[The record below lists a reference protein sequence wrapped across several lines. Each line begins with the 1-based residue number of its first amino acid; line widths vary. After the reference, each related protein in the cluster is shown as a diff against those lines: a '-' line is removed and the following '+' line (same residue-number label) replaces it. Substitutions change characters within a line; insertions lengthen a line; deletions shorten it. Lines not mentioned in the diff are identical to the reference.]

1 MGRFNQNGTR
11 TLVILFILVNS
22 CSRIGTDNNNK
33 RLWVTRFKVYE
44 IELTT
49 TLYKSHKYLKLQ
61 KFLRYMMANGE
72 NSNFEKVDEVKG
84 VEKM

>member
-1 MGRFNQNGTR
+1 MTCSHDTETSKAPQKR
-11 TLVILFILVNS
+11 TTMTIKDS
-22 CSRIGTDNNNK
+22 G
-33 RLWVTRFKVYE
+33 FKVYE

-61 KFLRYMMANGE
+61 KFLRCMMANGE
-72 NSNFEKVDEVKG
+72 NSNFEKVDEVKR